1 MAVNLGSAIAY
12 MDLNTQGFDAG
23 LGRVQSA
30 FQTLQS
36 DSAGLGTKLE
46 TVGVI
51 ASDTGK
57 KMTTSLTVP
66 IVGLGAAAV
75 KSAADFETAFTGVRK
90 TVDETEEN
98 YKRLSDGILEMSE
111 RMPTAA
117 TEIAGVMEV
126 AGQLGIR
133 GVENLLNFTETMVML
148 GDTTNLT
155 AQDAATSLA
164 RVMNIMGTAES
175 DIGRLGSTV
184 VALGNNFATTE
195 AEIVMMSNRLAAG
208 AKLAGFSE
216 AEMMAL
222 ATAMSSVGIE
232 AEAGGTAMTQTF
244 NAIEKA
250 VAKGGEKLDIFAS
263 VAGMTADKFADAWET
278 APVQAL
284 QSFITGLG
292 QLDENGG
299 NAVLTLEE
307 LGLTGI
313 RQSNMLKSL
322 GLAAEMLGDSI
333 EIANKSWEENAALT
347 KEAEQRYATF
357 ESQFQMFVN
366 TLKIVAVQFGE
377 IILPY
382 LQEFLG
388 WLKQG
393 LERFSELD
401 ESTKRMIVTIA
412 AVVAAIGPALM
423 IIGKLVGGIGSVL
436 NMVQALPAIL
446 GMLTSPISLIIAG
459 IVALGAA
466 YATNFGGIR
475 DKIQSFV
482 EWISATIS
490 PWLEENRA
498 VFENWFSVIKE
509 AFGLFW
515 EAIQQIFSGAIDA
528 ILGLVKGLIQ
538 VATGDIEGGLQTILD
553 GVSSFWQNLFAAL
566 GNILQGIIEIL
577 VTLVA
582 TLYEKA
588 REAIQSF
595 WNGCKSVWESVKAWF
610 NTAKEDPVRALQ
622 QLVGSLRNVGSN
634 IINGFLS
641 GLRSAWQSVVAWVNN
656 AVSWISNTWN
666 NAISSVRA
674 GSSGSYATGLDY
686 VPRTMQVT
694 VHEGERILTKEENR
708 NGTGLNNP
716 QINIYVNADV
726 SNDYDVNKLG
736 HLLGK
741 SIRDQIRST
750 GGSLAWN

>member
-12 MDLNTQGFDAG
+12 LDLNTQGFDAG
-23 LGRVQSA
+23 LGKVQSA

-36 DSAGLGTKLE
+36 DSADTASKLQA
-46 TVGVI
+46 VGGVV
-51 ASDTGK
+51 SSTGK
-57 KMTTSLTVP
+57 QLTTSLTVP
-66 IVGLGAAAV
+66 LVGLGTASVKAA
-75 KSAADFETAFTGVRK
+75 SDFESAFTGVRK
-90 TVDETEEN
+90 TVDATEED
-98 YKRLSDGILEMSE
+98 YARLSDGILEMSE

-155 AQDAATSLA
+155 AEDAATSLA
-164 RVMNIMGTAES
+164 RVMNIMGTADS

-184 VALGNNFATTE
+184 VALGNNYATTE
-195 AEIVMMSNRLAAG
+195 SEIVAMTNRLAAG
-208 AKLAGFSE
+208 AKLAGFTE
-216 AEMMAL
+216 AETMAL

-250 VAKGGEKLDIFAS
+250 VAKGGENLDAFAS
-263 VAGMTADKFADAWET
+263 VAGMTAGEFADAWET
-278 APVQAL
+278 TPVQAL

-322 GLAAEMLGDSI
+322 GLASEMLGDAI
-333 EIANKSWEENAALT
+333 DTANVAWGENSALT

-357 ESQFQMFVN
+357 ASQLSMFLN
-366 TLKIVAVQFGE
+366 TLKIVAIQFGE

-382 LQEFLG
+382 LQEFLE

-393 LERFSELD
+393 LERFAALD

-423 IIGKLVGGIGSVL
+423 IVGKLVGGIGSVL
-436 NMVQALPAIL
+436 NMVKALPAIL
-446 GMLTSPISLIIAG
+446 GMLTSPIGLIIAG

-482 EWISATIS
+482 EWISATIG

-498 VFENWFSVIKE
+498 IFENWFSVIKD

-515 EAIQQIFSGAIDA
+515 EAIESIFGGAIDF
-528 ILGLVKGLIQ
+528 ILGMVKGLIQ
-538 VATGDIEGGLQTILD
+538 IMTGDVDGGLQTILD
-553 GVSSFWQNLFAAL
+553 GVQSFWQNLYSAL
-566 GNILQGIIEIL
+566 GNILEGIIKIL

-595 WNGCKSVWESVKAWF
+595 WDGCKSVWESVKAWF
-610 NTAKEDPVRALQ
+610 NTAKEDPVKALQ
-622 QLVGSLRNVGSN
+622 QLVSSLRNVGSN

-641 GLRSAWQSVVAWVNN
+641 GLRSAWQSVVSWVNN
-656 AVSWISNTWN
+656 AVSWIKNTWN
-666 NAISSVRA
+666 SAVSSVRA
-674 GSSGSYATGLDY
+674 GSKGSYATGLDY

-708 NGTGLNNP
+708 NGIGLNNP

-750 GGSLAWN
+750 GGNLAWN

>member
-133 GVENLLNFTETMVML
+133 GVDSLLSFTETMVML

-155 AQDAATSLA
+155 AEDAATSLA

-208 AKLAGFSE
+208 AKLAGFTE

-250 VAKGGEKLDIFAS
+250 VAKGGEKLDIFAN
-263 VAGMTADKFADAWET
+263 VAGMTADEFADAWET

-322 GLAAEMLGDSI
+322 GLAADMLGDSI

-366 TLKIVAVQFGE
+366 TLKIIAVQFGE

-382 LQEFLG
+382 LQEFLE

-423 IIGKLVGGIGSVL
+423 IVGKLVGGIGSVL
-436 NMVQALPAIL
+436 NMVKALPAIL

-482 EWISATIS
+482 EWISATIG

-538 VATGDIEGGLQTILD
+538 IATGDIEGGLQTILD

-595 WNGCKSVWESVKAWF
+595 WDGCKSVWESVKAWF

-656 AVSWISNTWN
+656 AVSWIRNTWN

-674 GSSGSYATGLDY
+674 GSKGSYATGLDY

-708 NGTGLNNP
+708 NGTGSNNP
-716 QINIYVNADV
+716 HINIYVNADV
-726 SNDYDVNKLG
+726 SNDYDVNRLG

>member
-12 MDLNTQGFDAG
+12 LDLNTQGFDAG
-23 LGRVQSA
+23 LRRVQSA

-46 TVGVI
+46 TVGAI

-133 GVENLLNFTETMVML
+133 GVDSLLSFTETMVML

-155 AQDAATSLA
+155 AEDAATSLA

-208 AKLAGFSE
+208 AKLAGFTE

-244 NAIEKA
+244 NEIEKA
-250 VAKGGEKLDIFAS
+250 VAKGGEKLDTFAS
-263 VAGMTADKFADAWET
+263 VAGMTADEFVNAWET
-278 APVQAL
+278 APIQAL

-333 EIANKSWEENAALT
+333 EVANKSWEENAALT

-366 TLKIVAVQFGE
+366 TLKIVAIQLGE

-382 LQEFLG
+382 LQEFLE

-393 LERFSELD
+393 LERFSALD

-423 IIGKLVGGIGSVL
+423 IVGKLVGGIGSVL

-446 GMLTSPISLIIAG
+446 GMLTSPIGLIIAG

-482 EWISATIS
+482 EWISATIG

-498 VFENWFSVIKE
+498 VLENWFSVIKE

-515 EAIQQIFSGAIDA
+515 EAVQQIFSGAIDA

-538 VATGDIEGGLQTILD
+538 IATGDIEGGLQTILD

-595 WNGCKSVWESVKAWF
+595 WDGCKSVWESVKAWF
-610 NTAKEDPVRALQ
+610 DTAKEDPVRALQ

-634 IINGFLS
+634 IIDGFLS
-641 GLRSAWQSVVAWVNN
+641 GLRSAWQSVVSWVNN
-656 AVSWISNTWN
+656 AVSWIRNTWN

-708 NGTGLNNP
+708 NGAGLNNS

-726 SNDYDVNKLG
+726 SNDYDVNRLG

-750 GGSLAWN
+750 GGGLAWN

>member
-12 MDLNTQGFDAG
+12 IDLNTQGFDAG

-36 DSAGLGTKLE
+36 DSADTTSKLQA
-46 TVGVI
+46 VGGVV
-51 ASDTGK
+51 SSTGK
-57 KMTTSLTVP
+57 QLTTSLTLP
-66 IVGLGAAAV
+66 LVGLGTASVKAA
-75 KSAADFETAFTGVRK
+75 SDFESAFTGVRK
-90 TVDETEEN
+90 TVDATEED
-98 YKRLSDGILEMSE
+98 YARLSDGILEMSE

-126 AGQLGIR
+126 AGQLGVR
-133 GVENLLNFTETMVML
+133 GVENLLGFTETMVML

-155 AQDAATSLA
+155 AADAATSLA
-164 RVMNIMGTAES
+164 RVMNIMGTSEGDVS
-175 DIGRLGSTV
+175 KFGSTI
-184 VALGNNFATTE
+184 VALGNNYATTE
-195 AEIVMMSNRLAAG
+195 SEIVAMTNRLAAG
-208 AKLAGFSE
+208 AKLAGFTE
-216 AEMMAL
+216 AETMAL

-250 VAKGGEKLDIFAS
+250 VAKGGENLDAFAS
-263 VAGMTADKFADAWET
+263 VAGMTAGEFADAWET
-278 APVQAL
+278 APAQAL

-299 NAVLTLEE
+299 NTVLTLDE

-322 GLAAEMLGDSI
+322 GSASELLGDALDT
-333 EIANKSWEENAALT
+333 ANVAWGENSALT
-347 KEAEQRYATF
+347 DEAEQRYATF
-357 ESQFQMFVN
+357 ASQLSMFLN
-366 TLKIVAVQFGE
+366 TLKIVAIQFGE

-382 LQEFLG
+382 LQQFID
-388 WLKQG
+388 WVKQG
-393 LERFSELD
+393 LEWFSELD
-401 ESTKRMIVTIA
+401 EDAKNMIVTIA
-412 AVVAAIGPALM
+412 AIAAAAGPLLT
-423 IIGKLVGGIGSVL
+423 IVGNLISGVGTVFSLVKL
-436 NMVQALPAIL
+436 LPTLL
-446 GMLTSPISLIIAG
+446 GFVTSPISLIIAA
-459 IVALGAA
+459 IAALVAA
-466 YATNFGGIR
+466 YVTNFGGLR

-482 EWISATIS
+482 EWFSSTVSA
-490 PWLEENRA
+490 WLEENRA
-498 VFENWFSVIKE
+498 IFENWFSVIKD

-515 EAIQQIFSGAIDA
+515 EAIESIFGGAVDL

-538 VATGDIEGGLQTILD
+538 IATGDIEGGLQTILD

-595 WNGCKSVWESVKAWF
+595 WDGCKSVWESVKAWF
-610 NTAKEDPVRALQ
+610 NTAKEDPVKALQ

-634 IINGFLS
+634 IINGLLD
-641 GLRSAWQSVVAWVNN
+641 GLRSAWQSVVSWVNN
-656 AVSWISNTWN
+656 AVSWIKNTWN
-666 NAISSVRA
+666 NAVSAVRA
-674 GSSGSYATGLDY
+674 GSNGSYATGLDY

-708 NGTGLNNP
+708 NGIGSNNP

-750 GGSLAWN
+750 GGNLAWN

>member
-12 MDLNTQGFDAG
+12 LDLNTQGFDAG

-46 TVGVI
+46 TVGAI

-250 VAKGGEKLDIFAS
+250 VAKGGESLDLFAS
-263 VAGMTADKFADAWET
+263 VAGMTAGEFADAWET

-382 LQEFLG
+382 LQEFLE

-423 IIGKLVGGIGSVL
+423 IVGKLVGGIGSVL
-436 NMVQALPAIL
+436 NMVKALPAIL

-459 IVALGAA
+459 VVALGAA

-475 DKIQSFV
+475 DKTQSFV
-482 EWISATIS
+482 EWISATIG

-515 EAIQQIFSGAIDA
+515 EAIRQIFSGAIDA

-538 VATGDIEGGLQTILD
+538 IATGDIEGGLQTILD

-595 WNGCKSVWESVKAWF
+595 WDGCKSVWESVKAWF

-656 AVSWISNTWN
+656 AVSWIRNTWN

-674 GSSGSYATGLDY
+674 GSKGSYATGLDY

-750 GGSLAWN
+750 GGNLAWN

>member
-12 MDLNTQGFDAG
+12 IDLNTQGFDAG

-36 DSAGLGTKLE
+36 DSADTTSKLQA
-46 TVGVI
+46 VGGVV
-51 ASDTGK
+51 SSTGK
-57 KMTTSLTVP
+57 QLTTSLTLP
-66 IVGLGAAAV
+66 LVGLGTASVKAA
-75 KSAADFETAFTGVRK
+75 SDFESAFTGVRK
-90 TVDETEEN
+90 TVDATEED
-98 YKRLSDGILEMSE
+98 YARLSDGILEMSE

-126 AGQLGIR
+126 AGQLGVR
-133 GVENLLNFTETMVML
+133 GVDNLLSFTETMVML

-155 AQDAATSLA
+155 AEDAATSLA
-164 RVMNIMGTAES
+164 RVMNIMGTSEGDVS
-175 DIGRLGSTV
+175 KFGSTI
-184 VALGNNFATTE
+184 VALGNNYATTE
-195 AEIVMMSNRLAAG
+195 SEIVAMTNRLAAG
-208 AKLAGFSE
+208 AKLAGFTE
-216 AEMMAL
+216 AETMAL
-222 ATAMSSVGIE
+222 AAAMSSVGIE

-250 VAKGGEKLDIFAS
+250 VAKGGENLDAFAS
-263 VAGMTADKFADAWET
+263 VAGMTADEFANAWET
-278 APVQAL
+278 APAQAL

-299 NAVLTLEE
+299 NTVLTLDE

-322 GLAAEMLGDSI
+322 GSASELLGDTI
-333 EIANKSWEENAALT
+333 DTANVAWGENSALT

-357 ESQFQMFVN
+357 ASQLSMFVN
-366 TLKIVAVQFGE
+366 TLKIVAIQFGE

-382 LQEFLG
+382 LQQFID
-388 WLKQG
+388 WVKQG
-393 LERFSELD
+393 LEWFSELD
-401 ESTKRMIVTIA
+401 EDAKKMIVTIA
-412 AVVAAIGPALM
+412 AIAAAAGPLLT
-423 IIGKLVGGIGSVL
+423 IVGNLISGVGTVFSLVK
-436 NMVQALPAIL
+436 MLPTLL
-446 GMLTSPISLIIAG
+446 GFITSPISLIIAAIG
-459 IVALGAA
+459 ALAAA
-466 YATNFGGIR
+466 YVTNFGGLR

-482 EWISATIS
+482 EWFSSTVSA
-490 PWLEENRA
+490 WLEENRA

-509 AFGLFW
+509 ALSLFW
-515 EAIQQIFSGAIDA
+515 EAIEQIFSGAIDV

-538 VATGDIEGGLQTILD
+538 IATGDIEGGLQTILD

-595 WNGCKSVWESVKAWF
+595 WDGCKSVWESVKAWF

-656 AVSWISNTWN
+656 AVSWIRNTWN
-666 NAISSVRA
+666 NAVSSVRA
-674 GSSGSYATGLDY
+674 GSKGSYATGLDY

>member
-12 MDLNTQGFDAG
+12 IDLNTQAFDAG
-23 LGRVQSA
+23 LGRVESA
-30 FQTLQS
+30 FKTLQS
-36 DSAGLGTKLE
+36 DSADTSSKLQA
-46 TVGVI
+46 VGGVV
-51 ASDTGK
+51 SSTGK
-57 KMTTSLTVP
+57 QLTTSLTLP
-66 IVGLGAAAV
+66 LVGLGTASVKAA
-75 KSAADFETAFTGVRK
+75 SDFESAFTGVRK
-90 TVDETEEN
+90 TVDATEED
-98 YKRLSDGILEMSE
+98 YARLSDGILEMSE

-126 AGQLGIR
+126 AGQLGVR
-133 GVENLLNFTETMVML
+133 GVDNLLGFTETMVML

-155 AQDAATSLA
+155 AEDAATSLA
-164 RVMNIMGTAES
+164 RVMNIMGTSEGDVS
-175 DIGRLGSTV
+175 KFGSTI
-184 VALGNNFATTE
+184 VALGNNYATTE
-195 AEIVMMSNRLAAG
+195 SEIVAMTNRLAAG
-208 AKLAGFSE
+208 AKLAGFTE
-216 AEMMAL
+216 AETMAL
-222 ATAMSSVGIE
+222 AAAMSSVGIE

-250 VAKGGEKLDIFAS
+250 VAKGGENLDTFAS
-263 VAGMTADKFADAWET
+263 VAGMTADEFANAWET
-278 APVQAL
+278 APAQAL

-299 NAVLTLEE
+299 NTVLTLDE

-322 GLAAEMLGDSI
+322 GSASELLSDAVDT
-333 EIANKSWEENAALT
+333 ANVAWGENSALT
-347 KEAEQRYATF
+347 DEAEQRYATF
-357 ESQFQMFVN
+357 ASQLSMFVN
-366 TLKIVAVQFGE
+366 TLKIVAIQFGE

-382 LQEFLG
+382 LQQFID
-388 WLKQG
+388 WVKQG
-393 LERFSELD
+393 LEWFSELD
-401 ESTKRMIVTIA
+401 EDTKNMIVTIA
-412 AVVAAIGPALM
+412 AIAAAAGPLLT
-423 IIGKLVGGIGSVL
+423 IVGNLISGVGTVFSLVKL
-436 NMVQALPAIL
+436 LPTLL
-446 GMLTSPISLIIAG
+446 GFITSPISLIIAA
-459 IVALGAA
+459 IVGLVAA
-466 YATNFGGIR
+466 YITNFGGLR

-482 EWISATIS
+482 EWFSSTVS
-490 PWLEENRA
+490 TWLEENRA

-509 AFGLFW
+509 ALSLFW
-515 EAIQQIFSGAIDA
+515 EAIEQIFSGAIDV

-538 VATGDIEGGLQTILD
+538 IATGDIEGGLQTILD

-577 VTLVA
+577 ITLVA

-595 WNGCKSVWESVKAWF
+595 WDGCKSVWESVKAWF
-610 NTAKEDPVRALQ
+610 NTAKEDPVKALQ

-634 IINGFLS
+634 IINGLLD
-641 GLRSAWQSVVAWVNN
+641 GLRSAWQSVVSWVNN
-656 AVSWISNTWN
+656 AVSWIRDTWN
-666 NAISSVRA
+666 RAVSSVRT
-674 GSSGSYATGLDY
+674 GSKGSYATGLDY

-708 NGTGLNNP
+708 NGIGSNNP
-716 QINIYVNADV
+716 QVNIYVNADV
-726 SNDYDVNKLG
+726 SNDYDVNRLG